1 MKKDILFEVID
12 DFLDPRYFEVL
23 KERLLGR
30 DTSWYATQNARTLQ
44 TTGVNAGPGG
54 RNYILMDHEIIG
66 EGMDMTSSNNTT
78 DIVIPMLCMV
88 ESLLDTH
95 GIIKCRLESYTRTNE
110 TDHEPHVDNCAN
122 VVKPKDFKT
131 VIFSFEDCGTTTIYN
146 ETYKGRRVENFTVK
160 EVVESKPNRLI
171 MIDGDRYHSGPKE
184 IPCARRVVLNANFY
198 TKKQHVFSNNGE
210 RM

>member
-23 KERLLGR
+23 KERLIGG
-30 DTSWYATQNARTLQ
+30 DTPWYATQLVPRKDCPNMSHD
-44 TTGVNAGPGG
+44 V
-54 RNYILMDHEIIG
+54 IG
-66 EGMDMTSSNNTT
+66 EGMDMTSSNNTK

-95 GIIKCRLESYTRTNE
+95 GVIKCRLESYTRTNE
-110 TDHEPHVDNCAN
+110 TDHEPHIDACAN
-122 VVKPKDFKT
+122 EVKPKDFKT
-131 VIFSFEDCGTTTIYN
+131 IIFSFADCGTTTIYN

-198 TKKQHVFSNNGE
+198 TKKQHAFNNGE